1 METLFALVGFSFV
14 SSVTPGPN
22 NLLLWA
28 SGAEFGFLATG
39 RHVIGTAL
47 GIGAMA
53 LVAAAGVAELLAV
66 VPGLEFGLRLAASA
80 YLIYLAYRLAG
91 AHALKRATI
100 ARPLGLVGAAAF
112 QVVNPK
118 AWIFALGAVTAFR
131 PAGLSPVVGT
141 VAVAATMTLVVIP
154 SAAIW
159 AGAGGAVGGLM
170 NNRRSGRIVSALMA
184 VLLAVSVIAIWL

>member
-1 METLFALVGFSFV
+1 VETLVALVGFSFV

-28 SGAEFGFLATG
+28 SGAEFGFMATG

-53 LVAAAGVAELLAV
+53 LVAAAGVAQLLAV
-66 VPGLEFGLRLAASA
+66 VPGVELALRLAASV

-91 AHALKRATI
+91 AHALHRATI
-100 ARPLGLVGAAAF
+100 AKPLGLVGAATF
-112 QVVNPK
+112 QMVNPK

-131 PAGLSPVVGT
+131 PAGMSPLAGT
-141 VAVAATMTLVVIP
+141 VAIATTMTLVVIP

-159 AGAGGAVGGLM
+159 AGAGGAVGGLL
-170 NNRRSGRIVSALMA
+170 NDRRSGRIVSAIMA
-184 VLLAVSVIAIWL
+184 ALLALSVVAIWI

>member
-1 METLFALVGFSFV
+1 METLLALIGFSFV

-28 SGAEFGFLATG
+28 SGAEFGFLRTG

-53 LVAAAGVAELLAV
+53 LIAAAGIAEVLAV
-66 VPGLEFGLRLAASA
+66 VPGVEFGLRLAASV
-80 YLIYLAYRLAG
+80 YLVYLAYRLAG
-91 AHALKRATI
+91 AHALARTTI

-131 PAGLSPVVGT
+131 LPGLSPVAGT
-141 VAVAATMTLVVIP
+141 VAVALTMTLVVIP
-154 SAAIW
+154 TAAIW
-159 AGAGGAVGGLM
+159 AGAGGAIGGLIGGE
-170 NNRRSGRIVSALMA
+170 RSGRVVSA
-184 VLLAVSVIAIWL
+184 VLALVLAVSVVAIWL

>member
-1 METLFALVGFSFV
+1 METLLALVGFSFV

-28 SGAEFGFLATG
+28 SGAEFGFLATS

-53 LVAAAGVAELLAV
+53 LVAAAGIAELVAM
-66 VPGLEFGLRLAASA
+66 VPGVELALRLAASA
-80 YLIYLAYRLAG
+80 YLIYLAYRIAG
-91 AHALKRATI
+91 AHVFERSAI
-100 ARPLGLVGAAAF
+100 SRPLGLTGAAAF

-131 PAGLSPVVGT
+131 PPGLSPVVGT
-141 VAVAATMTLVVIP
+141 IAVAATMTLVVIP

-170 NNRRSGRIVSALMA
+170 NDRRSGRIVSAVMA
-184 VLLAVSVIAIWL
+184 VLLAVSVVAIWI